1 MVRRDFNEPCCS
13 NGSQTNSSTLYRRF
27 KILRLQGHIDV
38 VVADMHAIATL
49 TFLST
54 YNIYCV
60 GYQWNV
66 NVVFSARTPWLDA
79 TNISHSSSPQRFLKR
94 TLRYRRPTKY
104 KKFSHCKQTRVS
116 IHLRSKSTR
125 IRIKR
130 IWKRWAHRVRRIAY
144 SG

>member
-27 KILRLQGHIDV
+27 KILRLQGHIEV

-60 GYQWNV
+60 DYHWNV
-66 NVVFSARTPWLDA
+66 NVVFSARTLWLGA
-79 TNISHSSSPQRFLKR
+79 RNINHSSSPQRFLQR
-94 TLRYRRPTKY
+94 TLRYHRPRKY
-104 KKFSHCKQTRVS
+104 KKFRHCKQIRVS
-116 IHLRSKSTR
+116 IHLRSKNMS
-125 IRIKR
+125 IRIKN
-130 IWKRWAHRVRRIAY
+130 WKRWAPPCASY
-144 SG
+144 SI